1 MRALIHRFASLRV
14 TVVLVVLVL
23 LALSSGTI
31 VESLHGAPAAGR
43 LVYGASWFRALLAVF
58 ALNLVCSLIDL
69 WPWGRRRV
77 GYAITHG
84 SMLLILA
91 GALTTDL
98 AKTDGQLQIWEGESA
113 SAVTAPP
120 GPAGGEPVTVA
131 KLPFA
136 VQLDAFEI
144 DYYEGTR
151 MPAQFRSRVTV
162 KDGTRETKAVIEMNH
177 ELAYGGWRFFQS
189 SYRRG
194 PWTGHDGALG
204 REGPGREGRLLRLL
218 HPRRRHAGGDGD
230 PHRRPQARRADSRRP
245 PPGPC
250 SPSQRSRARP
260 PLSQRLRCPQP
271 TRSKPCG
278 GCRCSTTGA

>member
-58 ALNLVCSLIDL
+58 ALNLVCSLVDL

-84 SMLLILA
+84 SMLVILA

-113 SAVTAPP
+113 SEVVAQAP
-120 GPAGGEPVTVA
+120 GGAEPVPVA

-136 VQLDAFEI
+136 VRLDAFEI

-162 KDGTRETKAVIEMNH
+162 KDGARETKAVIEMH
-177 ELAYGGWRFFQS
+177 RELAYGGWRFFQS
-189 SYRRG
+189 SYRQ
-194 PWTGHDGALG
+194 A
-204 REGPGREGRLLRLL
+204 PGRNMTVLSVSRDPGENVVFLGYFTLV
-218 HPRRRHAGGDGD
+218 GGMLVVM
-230 PHRRPQARRADSRRP
+230 A
-245 PPGPC
+245 
-250 SPSQRSRARP
+250 
-260 PLSQRLRCPQP
+260 
-271 TRSKPCG
+271 TRI
-278 GCRCSTTGA
+278 